1 MRRFAVINLMLV
13 IGCSLLAANALGQT
27 LDPLFAN
34 SFESG
39 LIGFGPPLSAVA
51 AGQSNIATAYTPLQA
66 TLSAPAVAPTFVAIT
81 SSDPFAITISGG
93 GATVSTGQTSAA
105 VLVSGLIGSATPVTL
120 WATLGNMLGASV
132 RVEQALNET
141 DVAAEA
147 DRCIV
152 QFPTTFTI
160 TANAAA
166 PTVYGLLYEAGVT
179 DLAGAPAGWTAQFGY
194 GPQASDPRLLA
205 GWQFLDATY
214 NAQFGNDDEFQVNFN
229 APQIPGIYSY
239 AYRFSNDAGG
249 SWTYCDTNGAGSNA
263 GLTFE
268 TAMLGQMTVSDP
280 YAGLVINEVDYDTVG
295 SPDNAEFIE
304 VYNSG
309 SQAIDLSTLAL
320 VLINGATNLE
330 YARFNLV
337 SAGSI
342 APGQYLVVGS
352 SNVAVAMGALTIL
365 FPTNTDQI
373 QNGAPDGIALVD
385 TTSKNLI
392 DALSYEG
399 SITAAMITGF
409 PGTYSLVEGTP
420 TAAVDGNAINGSLA
434 RLPNGTDTNN
444 AATDWSFT
452 KTPTAGAANVLTP

>member
-1 MRRFAVINLMLV
+1 ML
-13 IGCSLLAANALGQT
+13 CT
-27 LDPLFAN
+27 
-34 SFESG
+34 
-39 LIGFGPPLSAVA
+39 
-51 AGQSNIATAYTPLQA
+51 
-66 TLSAPAVAPTFVAIT
+66 
-81 SSDPFAITISGG
+81 
-93 GATVSTGQTSAA
+93 
-105 VLVSGLIGSATPVTL
+105 
-120 WATLGNMLGASV
+120 
-132 RVEQALNET
+132 
-141 DVAAEA
+141 
-147 DRCIV
+147 
-152 QFPTTFTI
+152 
-160 TANAAA
+160 
-166 PTVYGLLYEAGVT
+166 
-179 DLAGAPAGWTAQFGY
+179 
-194 GPQASDPRLLA
+194 
-205 GWQFLDATY
+205 
-214 NAQFGNDDEFQVNFN
+214 
-229 APQIPGIYSY
+229 
-239 AYRFSNDAGG
+239 
-249 SWTYCDTNGAGSNA
+249 
-263 GLTFE
+263 
-268 TAMLGQMTVSDP
+268 
-280 YAGLVINEVDYDTVG
+280 
-295 SPDNAEFIE
+295 AEFIE

-309 SQAIDLSTLAL
+309 SQAIDLSMLAL